1 MIKESIFLD
10 YILLMGAI
18 LITVG
23 VILAS
28 VLTLDV
34 IKDVFKK

>member
-1 MIKESIFLD
+1 MIKESVFLD

-18 LITVG
+18 LTTVG
-23 VILAS
+23 VILVS
-28 VLTLDV
+28 VITLDV